1 MNKEDVR
8 IGKKQDRLIDSKRLL
23 ENLEYLRKAH
33 LTEADVSSQDVKAY
47 YRGFH
52 AALKLV
58 TGMAE
63 HIAGTSVVRCKDCCF
78 FDKDVNYSA
87 LKYRASCFSHHRTNC
102 KTDCV
107 LHDVHRR

>member
-78 FDKDVNYSA
+78 VTA
-87 LKYRASCFSHHRTNC
+87 L
-102 KTDCV
+102 
-107 LHDVHRR
+107 